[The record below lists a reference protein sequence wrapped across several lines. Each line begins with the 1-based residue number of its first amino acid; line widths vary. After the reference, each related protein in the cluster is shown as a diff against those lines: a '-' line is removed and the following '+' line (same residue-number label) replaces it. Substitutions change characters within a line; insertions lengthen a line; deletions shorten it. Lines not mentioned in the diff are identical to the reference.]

1 MGTVLLAALHIF
13 AEYKSLVQRIVNT
26 DYIPDL
32 RCAVLVF
39 NETVNRR
46 CQYRADSCCLEMRIA
61 LSRGVAHKNTLNSM
75 PREQLRYIRNAFDNL
90 LWHSL
95 LL

>member
-46 CQYRADSCCLEMRIA
+46 CQ
-61 LSRGVAHKNTLNSM
+61 
-75 PREQLRYIRNAFDNL
+75 
-90 LWHSL
+90 
-95 LL
+95 